1 MFSIFKKKRSVS
13 VDLSALVTDMHSH
26 LLPGIDDGS
35 PDDAT
40 SLTLIKGL
48 QQLGFRQF
56 ITTPHIMW
64 DVHRNNATS
73 IGGAHAQLQA
83 ALQVEQLNVPVRA
96 AAEYFLDDHFDQL
109 LAQDVPLLTIK
120 DRMVLVEFSFVTMP
134 MNVKEKLFEM
144 QIKGYKP
151 ILAHPERYSY
161 LLPQKQWYDELKQA
175 GCYFQVN
182 LLSLTG
188 YYGKPAQELA
198 SYLIKKQYVDFLGT
212 DLHHERHLAAL
223 QSSPLLM
230 DHVKLLLDSGR
241 ILNETLYKG

>member
-1 MFSIFKKKRSVS
+1 MFSIFRKKRSGS
-13 VDLSALVTDMHSH
+13 VDLSVLATDMHSH

-40 SLTLIKGL
+40 SLILIKGL

-64 DVHRNNATS
+64 DVHRNDATIIGNAHS
-73 IGGAHAQLQA
+73 QLQS
-83 ALQVEQLNVPVRA
+83 ALQQEQLTVPIRA
-96 AAEYFLDDHFDQL
+96 AAEYYLDDHFDQL
-109 LAQDVPLLTIK
+109 LERDIPLLTIK
-120 DRMVLVEFSFVTMP
+120 DKMVLVEFSFVTMP

-144 QIKGYKP
+144 QIKGYNP

-182 LLSLTG
+182 LLSFTG
-188 YYGKPAQELA
+188 YYGKAAQELA
-198 SYLIKKQYVDFLGT
+198 VYLAKKKYIDFVGT

-223 QSSPLLM
+223 QSSPSLM
-230 DHVKLLLDSGR
+230 DHVKLLLDSGK
-241 ILNETLYKG
+241 ILNETL